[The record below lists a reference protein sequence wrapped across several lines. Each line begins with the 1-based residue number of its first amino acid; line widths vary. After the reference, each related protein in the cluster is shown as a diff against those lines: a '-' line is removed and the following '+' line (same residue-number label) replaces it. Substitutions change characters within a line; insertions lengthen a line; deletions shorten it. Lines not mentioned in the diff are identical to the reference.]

1 MFGAAGD
8 MRCGYSVLVDLEDD
22 DVVEEGGVSAQ
33 DSPPVVHAAT
43 QTGSVHY
50 HAVS

>member
-8 MRCGYSVLVDLEDD
+8 MRCGYSVFVDLEDD

-33 DSPPVVHAAT
+33 HSPPVVHAAT